1 MSFLTGLP
9 SPILSI
15 MGRNRKE
22 YERYRVVSAKQNV
35 SEEEVKR
42 ILASFFSIIFCDARS
57 LPFDNPRRIFSKDKF
72 DEYVEVRHIPF
83 IGRIGPVYSN
93 YLKWRANESQ
103 QIEMAPRSSYR
114 SRRTQSDIESTAAAI
129 LSGMT
134 PPPLEKKRGNEMYER
149 VWLVGQDG
157 KKSARQVI
165 PKK

>member
-1 MSFLTGLP
+1 
-9 SPILSI
+9 
-15 MGRNRKE
+15 MGRNRRE
-22 YERYRVVSAKQNV
+22 YERYRIVSARQNV
-35 SEEEVKR
+35 SDGEVKR
-42 ILASFFSIIFCDARS
+42 ILASFFSIILGDARS

-72 DEYVEVRHIPF
+72 EEYVKVRHIPF

-114 SRRTQSDIESTAAAI
+114 RRITQDDIENMAAAI
-129 LSGMT
+129 LSGQT
-134 PPPLEKKRGNEMYER
+134 PPPLKKKRGKEMYER

-165 PKK
+165 PKKE

>member
-1 MSFLTGLP
+1 
-9 SPILSI
+9 
-15 MGRNRKE
+15 MGRNREE
-22 YERYRVVSAKQNV
+22 YQRYRRVAATTNV

-42 ILASFFSIIFCDARS
+42 ILASFFLIVLADARS
-57 LPFDNPRRIFSKDKF
+57 LPFDNPRKIFSKDKF
-72 DEYVEVRHIPF
+72 EEFIKVRHIPF

-129 LSGMT
+129 LSGET
-134 PPPLEKKRGNEMYER
+134 PPPLNKKRGKEMYEL

>member
-1 MSFLTGLP
+1 
-9 SPILSI
+9 

-22 YERYRVVSAKQNV
+22 YERYRELSLRHDV

-42 ILASFFSIIFCDARS
+42 ILASFFSILFSDARS
-57 LPFDNPRRIFSKDKF
+57 LPFDNPRRIFSKEKF
-72 DEYVEVRHIPF
+72 NEYIKVRNIPF
-83 IGRIGPVYSN
+83 IGRLGPVYSN

-103 QIEMAPRSSYR
+103 QIEMAPRSSFR
-114 SRRTQSDIESTAAAI
+114 KRRTQSDIESTAAAI
-129 LSGMT
+129 LSGKT
-134 PPPLEKKRGNEMYER
+134 PPPLKKRKGNEMYHR

>member
-1 MSFLTGLP
+1 
-9 SPILSI
+9 

-22 YERYRVVSAKQNV
+22 YERYRELSSRHDV
-35 SEEEVKR
+35 SEEEAKR
-42 ILASFFSIIFCDARS
+42 ILASFFSIILGDARS
-57 LPFDNPRRIFSKDKF
+57 LPFDNPKRIFTKEKF
-72 DEYVEVRHIPF
+72 DEYVKVRNIPF

-114 SRRTQSDIESTAAAI
+114 SRRLQSDIESTAAAI
-129 LSGMT
+129 LSGET
-134 PPPLEKKRGNEMYER
+134 PPPLKKKRGKEMYER

>member
-1 MSFLTGLP
+1 
-9 SPILSI
+9 

-22 YERYRVVSAKQNV
+22 YERYRRIAATSNIP
-35 SEEEVKR
+35 EEEVKR
-42 ILASFFSIIFCDARS
+42 ILVSFFSIILGDARS
-57 LPFDNPRRIFSKDKF
+57 LPFDNPRRIFTKDKF
-72 DEYVEVRHIPF
+72 EEYVKVRHIPF

-103 QIEMAPRSSYR
+103 QIEMAPRSSFR
-114 SRRTQSDIESTAAAI
+114 NRRTQSDIESTAAAI
-129 LSGMT
+129 LSGKA

-157 KKSARQVI
+157 KKSDGQVI